1 MARTCSVCQ
10 HTKRVEIDR
19 RLAAGEPGNQVAR
32 DYQVASSSLHRHRS
46 NCLKLSSSNAIM
58 KETARGTV
66 ALASLPSKDD
76 LHQAYAGLLAQIDQ
90 IVAEAKQ
97 QGSLSVALKGLSTLK
112 QTLDSLTRLAGH
124 DRPIDTQIN
133 VAIQNNVNI
142 EVRDL
147 AARLIAKF
155 DHEPD
160 IKGRIADTLMEIDH
174 DITA

>member
-1 MARTCSVCQ
+1 
-10 HTKRVEIDR
+10 
-19 RLAAGEPGNQVAR
+19 
-32 DYQVASSSLHRHRS
+32 
-46 NCLKLSSSNAIM
+46 M